1 MAKDNKNPKEL
12 IDELYTLFSSFKTR
26 IEDPNY
32 IQIEHTLKQLVDNQD
47 DMKHEI
53 RELKRQLL
61 NPYDGVVIESK
72 KNTEFRLS
80 HEKEVDDDRVKF
92 EELRDSHNALLNWK
106 SNFVKVSLVVIS
118 AMGGLV
124 TFLINKL
131 LG

>member
-1 MAKDNKNPKEL
+1 MAKDNKEPKEL
-12 IDELYTLFSSFKTR
+12 IDELYTLFSSFKNR

-72 KNTEFRLS
+72 KNTEFRQS
-80 HEKEVDDDRVKF
+80 REKIEDDFRIKF

-118 AMGGLV
+118 AMGGLI
-124 TFLINKL
+124 TFLLNKL
-131 LG
+131 FG

>member
-1 MAKDNKNPKEL
+1 MAKDNKDPKEL
-12 IDELYTLFSSFKTR
+12 IDELYTLFSSFKNR

-72 KNTEFRLS
+72 KNTEFRES
-80 HEKEVDDDRVKF
+80 REKIEDDFRIKF

-118 AMGGLV
+118 AMGGLI
-124 TFLINKL
+124 TFLLNKL
-131 LG
+131 FG

>member
-1 MAKDNKNPKEL
+1 MAKDNKEPKEL
-12 IDELYTLFSSFKTR
+12 IDELYTLFSSFKNR

-72 KNTEFRLS
+72 KNTEFRES
-80 HEKEVDDDRVKF
+80 REKIEDDFRIKF

-106 SNFVKVSLVVIS
+106 SNFVKVSLVIIS
-118 AMGGLV
+118 AMGGLI
-124 TFLINKL
+124 TFLLNKL
-131 LG
+131 FG

>member
-1 MAKDNKNPKEL
+1 MAKDNKDPKEL
-12 IDELYTLFSSFKTR
+12 IDELYTLFSSFKNR

-72 KNTEFRLS
+72 KNTEFRES
-80 HEKEVDDDRVKF
+80 NEKMNDDFRIKF

-106 SNFVKVSLVVIS
+106 SNFVKVSLVIIS
-118 AMGGLV
+118 AMGGLI
-124 TFLINKL
+124 TFLLNKL
-131 LG
+131 FG

>member
-1 MAKDNKNPKEL
+1 MAKDNKDPKEL
-12 IDELYTLFSSFKTR
+12 IDELYTLFSSFKNR

-72 KNTEFRLS
+72 KNTEFRQS
-80 HEKEVDDDRVKF
+80 REKIEDDFRIKF

-118 AMGGLV
+118 AMGGLI
-124 TFLINKL
+124 TFLLNKL
-131 LG
+131 FA

>member
-1 MAKDNKNPKEL
+1 MAKDNKDPKEL
-12 IDELYTLFSSFKTR
+12 IDELYTLFSSFKNR

-72 KNTEFRLS
+72 KNTEFRQS
-80 HEKEVDDDRVKF
+80 REKIEDDFRIKF

-118 AMGGLV
+118 AMGGLI
-124 TFLINKL
+124 TFLLNKL
-131 LG
+131 FG

>member
-1 MAKDNKNPKEL
+1 MAKDNKEPKEL
-12 IDELYTLFSSFKTR
+12 IDELYTLFSSFKNR

-32 IQIEHTLKQLVDNQD
+32 IQIEHTLKQLMDNQD

-80 HEKEVDDDRVKF
+80 HEKEVDDYRSKF
-92 EELRDSHNALLNWK
+92 EELRDSHNALLSWK

-118 AMGGLV
+118 AMGGLI
-124 TFLINKL
+124 TFLLNKL
-131 LG
+131 FG

>member
-1 MAKDNKNPKEL
+1 MAKDNKDPKEL
-12 IDELYTLFSSFKTR
+12 IDELYTLFSSFKNR

-80 HEKEVDDDRVKF
+80 HEKEVDDYRGKF
-92 EELRDSHNALLNWK
+92 EELRDSHNALLSWK
-106 SNFVKVSLVVIS
+106 SNFVKVSMVTIT
-118 AMGGLV
+118 AMGGLI
-124 TFLINKL
+124 TFLLNKL
-131 LG
+131 FG

>member
-1 MAKDNKNPKEL
+1 MAKDNKEPKEL
-12 IDELYTLFSSFKTR
+12 IDELYTLFSSFKNR

-32 IQIEHTLKQLVDNQD
+32 IQIEHTLKQLMDNQD

-72 KNTEFRLS
+72 KNTEFRES
-80 HEKEVDDDRVKF
+80 REKIEDDFRIKF

-106 SNFVKVSLVVIS
+106 SNFVKVSLVIIS
-118 AMGGLV
+118 AMGGLI
-124 TFLINKL
+124 TFLLNKL
-131 LG
+131 FG

>member
-72 KNTEFRLS
+72 KNTEFRLNN
-80 HEKEVDDDRVKF
+80 EKEVNEYRVKF
-92 EELRDSHNALLNWK
+92 EELRDSHNALLSWK
-106 SNFVKVSLVVIS
+106 SNFVKVSLVVITG
-118 AMGGLV
+118 MGGFI
-124 TFLINKL
+124 TFLLNRL
-131 LG
+131 FL

>member
-1 MAKDNKNPKEL
+1 MAKDNKDPKEL
-12 IDELYTLFSSFKTR
+12 NDEVYTLFSSFKNR

-61 NPYDGVVIESK
+61 NPYAGVVIESK
-72 KNTEFRLS
+72 KNTEFRQS
-80 HEKEVDDDRVKF
+80 REKIEDDFRIKF

-118 AMGGLV
+118 AMGGLI
-124 TFLINKL
+124 TFLLNKL
-131 LG
+131 FG

>member
-1 MAKDNKNPKEL
+1 MAKDNKDPKEL

-80 HEKEVDDDRVKF
+80 HEKEVDDYRSKF

-118 AMGGLV
+118 AMGGLI
-124 TFLINKL
+124 TFLLNKL
-131 LG
+131 FA

>member
-1 MAKDNKNPKEL
+1 MAKDNKDPKEL
-12 IDELYTLFSSFKTR
+12 IDELYTLFSSFKNR

-32 IQIEHTLKQLVDNQD
+32 IQIEHTLKQLMDNQD

-80 HEKEVDDDRVKF
+80 HEKEVDDYRSKF
-92 EELRDSHNALLNWK
+92 EELRDSHNALLSWK
-106 SNFVKVSLVVIS
+106 SNFVKVSMVIIT
-118 AMGGLV
+118 AMGGLI
-124 TFLINKL
+124 TFL
-131 LG
+131 

>member
-1 MAKDNKNPKEL
+1 MAKDNKDPKEL
-12 IDELYTLFSSFKTR
+12 IDELYTLFSSFKNR

-72 KNTEFRLS
+72 KNTEFRES
-80 HEKEVDDDRVKF
+80 REKIEDDFRIKF

-106 SNFVKVSLVVIS
+106 SNFVKVSLVIIS
-118 AMGGLV
+118 AMGGLI
-124 TFLINKL
+124 TFLLNKL
-131 LG
+131 FG

>member
-1 MAKDNKNPKEL
+1 MAKDNKEPKEL
-12 IDELYTLFSSFKTR
+12 IDELYTLFSSFKNR

-32 IQIEHTLKQLVDNQD
+32 IQIEHTLKQLMDNQD

-72 KNTEFRLS
+72 KNTEFRES
-80 HEKEVDDDRVKF
+80 REKIEDDFRIKF

-118 AMGGLV
+118 AMGGLI
-124 TFLINKL
+124 TFLLNKL
-131 LG
+131 FG

>member
-1 MAKDNKNPKEL
+1 MAKDNKDPKEL
-12 IDELYTLFSSFKTR
+12 IDELYTLFSSFKNR

-80 HEKEVDDDRVKF
+80 HEKEVDDYRSKF
-92 EELRDSHNALLNWK
+92 EELRDSHNALLSWK

-118 AMGGLV
+118 AMGGLI
-124 TFLINKL
+124 TFLLNKL
-131 LG
+131 FG

>member
-1 MAKDNKNPKEL
+1 MAKDNKDPKEL
-12 IDELYTLFSSFKTR
+12 IDELYTLFSSFKNR

-72 KNTEFRLS
+72 KNTEFRQS
-80 HEKEVDDDRVKF
+80 REKIEDDFRVKF

-118 AMGGLV
+118 AMGGLI
-124 TFLINKL
+124 TFLLNKL
-131 LG
+131 FG